1 MFLFFYCLF
10 LSQFRYLRF
19 YFRNCVCCSLYSFMF
34 SFQRPTDSLEPSS
47 ILSLQILTVNTF
59 LQFFFEIIKVVD
71 GDGFEPP
78 NPQGADL
85 QSAAFSLFATHPF
98 YYTIFV
104 VLIYSTIKENKLQ
117 YLFFIFF
124 HFFLIS
130 NFIPIYVYTRYIN
143 KDGLF
148 YLKTTYSEFI

>member
-10 LSQFRYLRF
+10 CLNFVIFVFTFEIAFVVRFIRSCSVFKDLLTLQSRHLFYHFKYYLSTLF
-19 YFRNCVCCSLYSFMF
+19 YN
-34 SFQRPTDSLEPSS
+34 
-47 ILSLQILTVNTF
+47 
-59 LQFFFEIIKVVD
+59 FFEIIKVVD

-98 YYTIFV
+98 YYTIFI

-124 HFFLIS
+124 NFFYKSFFAIVFTYIS
-130 NFIPIYVYTRYIN
+130 RIYTCTRYI
-143 KDGLF
+143 
-148 YLKTTYSEFI
+148 

>member
-47 ILSLQILTVNTF
+47 ILSLLNHTVNIF
-59 LQFFFEIIKVVD
+59 LQYFLKIIKVVD

-124 HFFLIS
+124 NFFYKRFFTIVFTYIS
-130 NFIPIYVYTRYIN
+130 RIYTCTCYI
-143 KDGLF
+143 
-148 YLKTTYSEFI
+148 

>member
-34 SFQRPTDSLEPSS
+34 SFQRPTDSLEPSF
-47 ILSLQILTVNTF
+47 ILSLQNNTVNIF
-59 LQFFFEIIKVVD
+59 LQLFFKMIKVVD

-117 YLFFIFF
+117 YLFFIFLN
-124 HFFLIS
+124 FFYKSFFVIVFTYIS
-130 NFIPIYVYTRYIN
+130 RIYTCTHYI
-143 KDGLF
+143 
-148 YLKTTYSEFI
+148 